1 MSSSNKLSPMASY
14 YVRRLIQSHKE
25 VILQTTADPNFSEII
40 ALEPEEIIKRLVADA
55 SEHFQRIN
63 NLEILAR
70 AYQNLF
76 SEGRHPQQL
85 KEVEKQILSLLG
97 FPNAVSLAIQANPQQ
112 VAAPDTFIPKE
123 VTIAKSIEIL
133 KGLLK
138 SGEQYL
144 GPKISK
150 DYFVNSCPPSL
161 LQSGFSFQEGAQLKV
176 NRSMTDILQGQ
187 ELEDFKGWI
196 KAYINRCSSI
206 INGFDNLVNQD
217 HLASCSI
224 SSQDIQSAK

>member
-25 VILQTTADPNFSEII
+25 ALLQTTATHNFSEII
-40 ALEPEEIIKRLVADA
+40 LLEPEEIIKRLVADA

-70 AYQNLF
+70 AYQNLA
-76 SEGRHPQQL
+76 SDGRHPQQL
-85 KEVEKQILSLLG
+85 KEVEKQILRLLG
-97 FPNAVSLAIQANPQQ
+97 IPDAASQAIQANTQHVAVPQEFT
-112 VAAPDTFIPKE
+112 VAKA
-123 VTIAKSIEIL
+123 VEIL

-138 SGEQYL
+138 CGEQYL
-144 GPKISK
+144 GPKISR
-150 DYFVNSCPPSL
+150 DYFISSCPPSL
-161 LQSGFSFQEGAQLKV
+161 QQNGFSFQEDHQLKV
-176 NRSMTDILQGQ
+176 SRSMTDILQGS
-187 ELEDFKGWI
+187 ELEDFKQWI

-217 HLASCSI
+217 HLAYCSI
-224 SSQDIQSAK
+224 SSQDIQLAQ

>member
-1 MSSSNKLSPMASY
+1 MASY

-70 AYQNLF
+70 AYQNLA

-85 KEVEKQILSLLG
+85 KEVEKQILNLLG
-97 FPNAVSLAIQANPQQ
+97 ISGAANLVIPESSQP
-112 VAAPDTFIPKE
+112 AAASDNFIPKE
-123 VTIAKSIEIL
+123 FTIAKALEIL
-133 KGLLK
+133 KALLK
-138 SGEQYL
+138 CGEQYL
-144 GPKISK
+144 GPKISR
-150 DYFVNSCPPSL
+150 DYFTSSCPSSL
-161 LQSGFSFQEGAQLKV
+161 QQSGFSFQENSQLKV
-176 NRSMTDILQGQ
+176 NRSMTDMLQGQ

-206 INGFDNLVNQD
+206 INGFDNLVNQE
-217 HLASCSI
+217 HLAYCSI
-224 SSQDIQSAK
+224 SSQDIEAAK

>member
-1 MSSSNKLSPMASY
+1 MASY
-14 YVRRLIQSHKE
+14 YVRRLIQAHKE

-40 ALEPEEIIKRLVADA
+40 ALEPEEIIKRLVADS

-70 AYQNLF
+70 AYQNLA

-85 KEVEKQILSLLG
+85 KEVEKQILSILG
-97 FPNAVSLAIQANPQQ
+97 VSDALSLGMQANPQPM
-112 VAAPDTFIPKE
+112 AAPDTFIPKE
-123 VTIAKSIEIL
+123 LTIAKAIEIL

-176 NRSMTDILQGQ
+176 SRSMTDILQGQ
-187 ELEDFKGWI
+187 ELEDFKEWI

-217 HLASCSI
+217 HLAYCSL

>member
-1 MSSSNKLSPMASY
+1 MASY

-25 VILQTTADPNFSEII
+25 VILQTTADPNFSDII

-70 AYQNLF
+70 AYQNLS

-85 KEVEKQILSLLG
+85 KEVEKQILNLLG
-97 FPNAVSLAIQANPQQ
+97 IPNAVSLAIQANPQRV
-112 VAAPDTFIPKE
+112 VAPETFIPKE

-161 LQSGFSFQEGAQLKV
+161 LQSGFSLQEDAQLKV

-217 HLASCSI
+217 HLAYCSI